1 MTRRTRVTPPE
12 RRPLLPPWS
21 RAECP
26 ECADPIEYV
35 TLDVEQSDE
44 GVRVSVVRAVGTRG
58 TIAAR
63 MIGDKLHGYR
73 LTEFRA
79 LREGFVKLRLHQ
91 EVCEF
96 AVPPAEQ
103 LPLFRSTTQ
112 EGPSA

>member
-1 MTRRTRVTPPE
+1 MPARRKAATPPE

-35 TLDVEQSDE
+35 TLDVEQADK
-44 GVRVSVVRAVGTRG
+44 GGRVSVVRAVSPRG

-63 MIGDKLHGYR
+63 MIGDKLHGYT
-73 LTEFRA
+73 LTEWNT
-79 LREGFVKLRLHQ
+79 LREGFIRLRLHA

-96 AVPPAEQ
+96 AVPPSVQ
-103 LPLFRSTTQ
+103 LPLI
-112 EGPSA
+112 